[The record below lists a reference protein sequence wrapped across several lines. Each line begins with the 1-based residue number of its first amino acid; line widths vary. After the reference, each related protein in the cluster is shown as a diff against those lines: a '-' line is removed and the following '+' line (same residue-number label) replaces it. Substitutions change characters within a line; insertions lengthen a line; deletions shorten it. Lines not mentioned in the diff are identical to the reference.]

1 MWLMLELPDECQ
13 DAVDELIAWHDS
25 PERMVSS
32 AGVVVCIS
40 PGEDFGDRKLFARVK
55 DIQTQ

>member
-13 DAVDELIAWHDS
+13 DAVDELIAWHS
-25 PERMVSS
+25 KPEHMASS
-32 AGVVVCIS
+32 IS
-40 PGEDFGDRKLFARVK
+40 PAAVISWQGEVKLAARVM